1 VAYGFEFDPVNK
13 ILLGR
18 VEGRFTE
25 ELAAEFYG
33 AIRKYS
39 VATDANA
46 GIFDFSSVTQ
56 IAVSSAFVRHLALS
70 EPAMP
75 DVSRH
80 PSFFVAPM
88 TAGFGLARM
97 FQILGESTRPL
108 LKVVHS
114 LEEALAELG
123 VQSPHFEPLEQ
134 PSSSRHMVGR
144 F

>member
-1 VAYGFEFDPVNK
+1 MGYRFEFDPVNK

-39 VATDANA
+39 VATDAHA

-56 IAVSSAFVRHLALS
+56 INVSADFVRHLARS

-75 DVSRH
+75 DVNIH

-97 FQILGESTRPL
+97 FQILGEPTRPL
-108 LKVVHS
+108 LKVVHRVD
-114 LEEALAELG
+114 EALAELG
-123 VQSPHFEPLEQ
+123 FQSPHFESLE
-134 PSSSRHMVGR
+134 
-144 F
+144 